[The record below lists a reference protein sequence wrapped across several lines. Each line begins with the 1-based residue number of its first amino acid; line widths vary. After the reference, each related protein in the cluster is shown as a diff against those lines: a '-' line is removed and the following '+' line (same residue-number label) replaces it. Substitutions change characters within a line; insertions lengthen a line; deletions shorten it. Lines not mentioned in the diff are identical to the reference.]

1 MVNLFVVQRLPRR
14 FDFSLFDL
22 RLAID
27 LRLAFR
33 LDSRDF
39 RLSVILDV
47 YLGLL
52 FSRGCLLFSLFRFA
66 RRLFLLSDGSLL
78 RRDDFLDRTSVI
90 VARSVLSSFLFRL
103 KRYGRIVLPSA
114 GCCCC
119 CGGGGGRRLFWRS
132 NRGGVNFHLRLQV
145 RRLLLLLLLLRLQ
158 IVQLVYCRSGNRL
171 RLFSLC
177 LRCGVSCCRRR
188 RCRLFHFCLLRDYVQ
203 CLLLLFGSFLCIHLR
218 LVARRLEFFLQS
230 FNLLRRSFVLR
241 DGFGSIFRRLV
252 IRRFWNI
259 FRRLVIRRFWSIFL

>member
-1 MVNLFVVQRLPRR
+1 MVSLFVVQCLPRR

-33 LDSRDF
+33 LDSRNF
-39 RLSVILDV
+39 RLSVILNV
-47 YLGLL
+47 HLGLL
-52 FSRGCLLFSLFRFA
+52 FSRGCLLFRLFRFA

-78 RRDDFLDRTSVI
+78 RRDDFLDRTSVV

-119 CGGGGGRRLFWRS
+119 CCGGGGRRLFWRS
-132 NRGGVNFHLRLQV
+132 NCGGVSFHLRLQA

-188 RCRLFHFCLLRDYVQ
+188 RRRRLCRLFHFCLLRDYVQ

-218 LVARRLEFFLQS
+218 LVARCLEFFLQS

-241 DGFGSIFRRLV
+241 DGFGSVFRRLV

-259 FRRLVIRRFWSIFL
+259 FL